1 MQNIMKHLLLLIKS
15 LFLFTCAFSQ
25 SDTTLHY
32 FKEVG
37 MSIIVPD
44 KFKIVESAEDERLR
58 IKGEKLI
65 KDANGLK
72 VDASATKTLLS
83 IKQGQFNYM
92 NITVTPYKEESEN
105 GWEKDNNGVKNILY
119 NSFVDKV
126 GSKNI
131 DTATTLSNVDGL
143 MFDRFEMAIR
153 ITSSLTMKMLLYSK
167 YYKGFDFGICYAYLD
182 TAIGEDLETI
192 VSNAKFRK

>member
-1 MQNIMKHLLLLIKS
+1 MKQFLLLIKT
-15 LFLFTCAFSQ
+15 LIVFNCAFSQ
-25 SDTTLHY
+25 SDTSSYY

-37 MSIIVPD
+37 MSIMVPA
-44 KFKIVESAEDERLR
+44 KFEVVQASEDEKLHT
-58 IKGEKLI
+58 KGKKLLE
-65 KDANGLK
+65 DANN
-72 VDASATKTLLS
+72 VQIDASSTKTLLS

-92 NITVTPYKEESEN
+92 NISVTPYKEVSKN
-105 GWEKDNNGVKNILY
+105 GWEKDNKGVKNMLY

-143 MFDRFEMAIR
+143 TLDRFEMTIR
-153 ITSSLTMKMLLYSK
+153 ITSSMTMKMLLYSK

-182 TAIGEDLETI
+182 KVTGIELENI
-192 VSNAKFRK
+192 VSNAKFKK